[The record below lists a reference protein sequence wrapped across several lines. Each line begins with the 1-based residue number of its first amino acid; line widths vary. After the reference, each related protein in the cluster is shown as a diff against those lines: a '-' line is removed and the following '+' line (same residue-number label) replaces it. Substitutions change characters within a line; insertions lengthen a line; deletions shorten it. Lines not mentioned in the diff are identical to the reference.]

1 MNIFARKDTITETS
15 CQDVLK
21 NILLIFNKIK
31 VAYFNRKQVGF

>member
-1 MNIFARKDTITETS
+1 MNIFVRKDTTTEIS

-21 NILLIFNKIK
+21 SILLIFNKIK